1 MRKRPSLLCIGISIF
16 LCIACLAPTTVLAQ
30 QEPKAEDALQGAP
43 QTDKEQ
49 PAGQLKD
56 DQPTKA
62 ASTNAN
68 KEMHNPLANL
78 KEVFFQ
84 TDILPNVG
92 PEEKTTWSLSVE
104 PLYPFDLGN
113 DWRLVTYTIVPM
125 ISQPG
130 LTPEAGRG
138 FGLGDTSVLGYF
150 VPPNEGKLIWGFG
163 PALQIPTHTDSD
175 LGNDKWAA
183 GPALIVGVQPGNWS
197 IWGLFDNQWSFAG
210 SGEKINEFNL
220 QYQVAYLLPKDWFLI
235 SNWIIEADWEAPS
248 DDRWTVPI
256 GGGFGRQFKIGK
268 QQYQLYG
275 QVGYNI
281 VTPDQASTWRGIVTL
296 TRVF

>member
-1 MRKRPSLLCIGISIF
+1 MVVVSLCTLVP
-16 LCIACLAPTTVLAQ
+16 AVVLAQ
-30 QEPKAEDALQGAP
+30 QEPKAETALQEAP
-43 QTDKEQ
+43 QTDEEQ
-49 PAGQLKD
+49 LAGQQKG
-56 DQPTKA
+56 DQPTHA
-62 ASTNAN
+62 ASAN
-68 KEMHNPLANL
+68 VGKEMHNPLANL
-78 KEVFFQ
+78 KEIFFQ

-92 PEEKTTWSLSVE
+92 PDEKTAWSLSVE

-113 DWRLVTYTIVPM
+113 DWRLVTYTIVPL

-130 LTPEAGRG
+130 LTAGDDRT
-138 FGLGDTSVLGYF
+138 FGLGDTSIFGYF
-150 VPPNEGKLIWGFG
+150 VPPNEGQLIWGFG

-175 LGNDKWAA
+175 LGDDKWAA

-235 SNWIIEADWEAPS
+235 SNWIIEADWEAAS
-248 DDRWTVPI
+248 NDRWTVPV
-256 GGGFGRQFKIGK
+256 GGGFGRQFKLGK
-268 QQYQLYG
+268 QQFQLYG

-281 VTPDQASTWRGIVTL
+281 EAPDEAATWRGVVTL

>member
-1 MRKRPSLLCIGISIF
+1 MKPRLLSTVMAILSVGSLVPT
-16 LCIACLAPTTVLAQ
+16 CLLAQ
-30 QEPKAEDALQGAP
+30 QEPKAEIALQEAP
-43 QTDKEQ
+43 QSDEEQ
-49 PAGQLKD
+49 LTGQHKD
-56 DQPTKA
+56 DQLTQATSVNA
-62 ASTNAN
+62 A

-92 PEEKTTWSLSVE
+92 PDEKTTWSLSVE

-130 LTPEAGRG
+130 LTPEAGRS

-197 IWGLFDNQWSFAG
+197 IWGLFDNVWSFAG

-281 VTPDQASTWRGIVTL
+281 VTPDQASTWRGIITL

>member
-1 MRKRPSLLCIGISIF
+1 MRLFKLSIF
-16 LCIACLAPTTVLAQ
+16 TLVLSALLMFASSASAQ
-30 QEPKAEDALQGAP
+30 DPATPSEDA
-43 QTDKEQ
+43 KE
-49 PAGQLKD
+49 L
-56 DQPTKA
+56 
-62 ASTNAN
+62 
-68 KEMHNPLANL
+68 HNPLSNL
-78 KEVFFQ
+78 REIIFQ
-84 TDILPNVG
+84 LDVLPDVG
-92 PEEKTTWSLSVE
+92 PESKTDWVSTIQPVW
-104 PLYPFDLGN
+104 PFKLGN
-113 DWRLVTYTIVPM
+113 GWKLVTYSIIPLV
-125 ISQPG
+125 SQPT
-130 LTPEAGRG
+130 LTLGGDRTG
-138 FGLGDTSVLGYF
+138 GLGDSTFFGYF
-150 VPPNEGKLIWGFG
+150 VPPNEGDIIWGFG
-163 PALQIPTHTDSD
+163 PALQIPTHTDSA
-175 LGNDKWAA
+175 LGDDKWAA
-183 GPALIVGVQPGNWS
+183 GPALIVGAQPGNWS
-197 IWGLFDNQWSFAG
+197 IWGLFDNVWSFAG